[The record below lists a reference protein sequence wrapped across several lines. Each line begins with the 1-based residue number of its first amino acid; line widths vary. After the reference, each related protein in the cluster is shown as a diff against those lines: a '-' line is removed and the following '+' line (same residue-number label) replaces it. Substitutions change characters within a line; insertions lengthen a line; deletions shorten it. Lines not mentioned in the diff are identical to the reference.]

1 MNKAIKY
8 VALPIIP
15 QVRGLADSL
24 KGGRDRETNFG
35 GGGVKL
41 DLSKIGY
48 PC

>member
-24 KGGRDRETNFG
+24 KGGRDRDELLG
-35 GGGVKL
+35 GGGE
-41 DLSKIGY
+41 IRFI
-48 PC
+48 